1 MIAVYNQEA
10 MHRGPLVSGLL
21 LALTCLRAQSL
32 SADWNGP
39 SQPVYI
45 VTQNH
50 YAEGFGN
57 DGPTA
62 KFSDLVMIE
71 IYHPK
76 GQSGSGV
83 YTIGQRYP
91 LFQGGQRTGNVRIEK
106 IAPLQC
112 DGSAAIVSLDQGTRL
127 QAGGFGLSANIEG
140 IRTHANPQRKPNPA
154 ERAAAIRAAARE
166 FRKRGVPEAS
176 IPSMR
181 ASHLIAT
188 AVSPGGQSFLIG
200 DLSIKTSKAL
210 YSLFLAARMNGS
222 SAIAELASYHEQLD
236 LEDGKDAQ
244 SARFVDQLDL
254 DGDGVDEIVVELIG
268 YESEGFL
275 IYKRVG
281 GAWKSVWSGGQSGC

>member
-1 MIAVYNQEA
+1 MN
-10 MHRGPLVSGLL
+10 RGPLVSGLL

-32 SADWNGP
+32 SPDWKGP

-50 YAEGFGN
+50 YAEGSGP
-57 DGPTA
+57 DGPSA

-76 GQSGSGV
+76 GQPGSGV

-91 LFQGGQRTGNVRIEK
+91 LFQGGQRTGNVRVEK

-112 DGSAAIVSLDQGTRL
+112 DGSAAIVSLDQATRL
-127 QAGGFGLSANIEG
+127 PAGGFALSASIEG
-140 IRTHANPQRKPNPA
+140 TRAHANPQRKPDLA

-166 FRKRGVPEAS
+166 FRKHGVPEAS

-188 AVSPGGQSFLIG
+188 AVSPGGQSILIG
-200 DLSIKTSKAL
+200 DFSIKTGKAL

-222 SAIAELASYHEQLD
+222 SAITELASYHEQRD

-244 SARFVDQLDL
+244 PTRFVDQLDL
-254 DGDGVDEIVVELIG
+254 DGDGIDEIVVELIG
-268 YESEGFL
+268 YETEGFL
-275 IYKRVG
+275 IYKRQG
-281 GAWKSVWSGGQSGC
+281 GAWESVWAGGQGGC